1 MSQLILSPGDSPEA
15 GTVEAM
21 QHEFVQNAAQ
31 SPLAPASSV
40 GQDKAPAEGA
50 PAVAASPYSLNI
62 PAQLQDSIPPEQ
74 WEEFTDFARNAGLN
88 NDQAQAALDFK
99 IRLENEA
106 FASQRQQVAQWE
118 HSVRADPELGGKH
131 LDTTIATATRAM
143 QHYDPQGN
151 IAKLLSASGHGSNP
165 EVVRFLYKVG
175 ASLGE
180 DRVPF
185 TRNPGSSEASLGER
199 MYPNFRF

>member
-1 MSQLILSPGDSPEA
+1 MNPLTLSPGESPEA

-21 QHEFVQNAAQ
+21 QHDFVNNAAQ
-31 SPLAPASSV
+31 SPLAPASH
-40 GQDKAPAEGA
+40 APPDIATAES
-50 PAVAASPYSLNI
+50 PVASPYALNI
-62 PAQLQDSIPPEQ
+62 PEQLRDSIPQEQ
-74 WEEFTDFARNAGLN
+74 WEEFTDFAHNAGLN

-106 FASQRQQVAQWE
+106 AASQHQQVAQWE

-151 IAKLLSASGHGSNP
+151 IAQLLSASGHGSNP

-185 TRNPGSSEASLGER
+185 TRSPGSSEASLGER
-199 MYPNFRF
+199 MYPNFKF